1 MKRSPVKKTIR
12 QWTLEQQKERWRQRP
27 SLFYPVDLPILQ
39 IKLELIQQ
47 IQQNQVLIIAAE
59 TGSGKSTQLP
69 KILLEAEIGKHGK
82 IACVQPR
89 RIAATSIA
97 KRIAFELKQ
106 PLGDA
111 VGYRIRFD
119 DQTQENTFIQIM
131 TDGML
136 LSELHQ
142 DRYLSEYDAI
152 IIDEAHERSL
162 NIDLL
167 LGLLKELL
175 THRPHFK
182 VIIASATIDT
192 QKFSEFFHNAPIL
205 HAKGR
210 HFDVEIRYQEPKEK
224 DEDILD
230 QVSRAL
236 ENLSAESIY
245 GDILIFLPTED
256 FIKAF
261 IDMAQKSQSKEKR
274 LFLPLY
280 ARLSASEQQLIF
292 QETDRRKI
300 IVATNIA
307 ETSITL
313 PNIHYVIDSGL
324 ARISQYSAQ
333 SRIQNLPIVA
343 ISQASANQ
351 RAGRCGR
358 VSDGVCIRLY
368 SEEDFLSR
376 SQDTEPEI
384 KRANLTETILRMLAM
399 RINDPEKFDFIDKPH
414 TRLFSEGFKTL
425 FELQAIPSLKKS
437 ERQLTQLGHA
447 MSHLPLDPRLSRML
461 IAANEEGA
469 LQEVTIIAAA
479 LSVMD
484 MRSFPEEKK
493 EDAKRIHQ
501 HYHSYGSDLLWY
513 LNLHKTIIAK
523 NFTSQSQLKRFCKE
537 QYLHFMRVR
546 EWLSLNEQIGNLL
559 KSKGYKPSELGVDRP
574 WQMKEKNAASFPIGY
589 TAIHRAVLTGYI
601 SNIGIYKPP
610 EEVKPSKNKSPKR
623 YTKQGSYLDTRMQ
636 EFTIFPASSLVNAT
650 WPWIFSVK
658 LWRTSRLFARESA
671 AIEPQWVS
679 DLAKHLIQIRA
690 HSPYYDLRRQ
700 EVVCTETH
708 YLYSHAIAQY
718 PLRSYVRHNAE
729 QATLLFITQALT
741 IPEVT
746 EPLLQEELFAF
757 LRHNMTL
764 LQELQQSGA
773 KLRRNSILI
782 DDYAIVSFYQQRLKG
797 IASVAALR
805 QKILNNKIWG
815 GTLFLQLE
823 DLLIDPQLQ
832 EQLTSYPSRITIH
845 DTNIN
850 LEYIFDPKVE
860 TDGVTAVLTPKQ
872 VEDLESE
879 DPLLWH
885 PPGLLKER
893 ISMMIK
899 QLEKSHRIKLH
910 PINKSVEHIINEIIP
925 NGNFFHQ
932 LERFC
937 YEHFH
942 IAIPKEAWELAYQRI
957 DPYLQIQLAVRYS
970 PQDDNDLARSS
981 TLQSLKKVAFSRVKP
996 NDFSR
1001 LSQQWQ
1007 EENINIW
1014 PSQHLLL
1021 PTVIDI
1027 EENGTVYGQ
1036 AYPALVYDSSRDQ
1049 IDLQLFQEQYTAEI
1063 KHRLAISKLLEQI
1076 LKQELSALKKHYKIE
1091 NNAPFLF
1098 YFANAKDATEIFHQY
1113 IKKNYLRPANIRSRD
1128 ALLSYDT
1135 SDERARLWKSVAKDF
1150 SIYKDVLQLYDDLQQ
1165 KIRKAQEKYQHDHI
1179 VNLRNNLELLAGKMG
1194 WIWMDTEKLH
1204 RLPALLKL
1212 WQIRWDRALA
1222 HLSKDKE
1229 RATMFLAYYKKIHE
1243 TINRDNTIAQE
1254 DIIRKTLHIL
1264 CEVELK
1270 TFVPES
1276 KGSPYTKKEL
1286 EESLITL

>member
-1 MKRSPVKKTIR
+1 MKRPPVKKTIR
-12 QWTLEQQKERWRQRP
+12 QWDIERQKERWLQRP
-27 SLFYPVDLPILQ
+27 LLFYPTDLPILQ
-39 IKLELIQQ
+39 IKSELILH
-47 IQQNQVLIIAAE
+47 IQHHQVLIIAAE

-69 KILLEAEIGKHGK
+69 KILLEAGVGQHGK

-106 PLGDA
+106 PLGQA

-119 DQTQENTFIQIM
+119 DQTKDDTFIQIM

-136 LSELHQ
+136 LSEFHQ

-167 LGLLKELL
+167 LGLLKELIA
-175 THRPHFK
+175 HRPQFK

-192 QKFSEFFHNAPIL
+192 QKFSTFFHQAPIL

-230 QVSRAL
+230 QVLRAL
-236 ENLSAESIY
+236 EDLSLESVY

-399 RINDPEKFDFIDKPH
+399 RIKDPEKFDFIDKPH

-437 ERQLTQLGHA
+437 ERKLTHLGQA

-461 IAANEEGA
+461 IAASDEGA
-469 LQEVTIIAAA
+469 LKEVTIIAAA

-484 MRSFPEEKK
+484 MRSFPEEKR

-501 HYHSYGSDLLWY
+501 QYHSHGSDLLWY
-513 LNLHKTIIAK
+513 LNLYNTIIK
-523 NFTSQSQLKRFCKE
+523 NNFTSQSQLKRFCKDH
-537 QYLHFMRVR
+537 YLHFMRVR

-559 KSKGYKPSELGVDRP
+559 KNKGYKPSELGIDRP
-574 WQMKEKNAASFPIGY
+574 WQMQEKSSASFPMGY
-589 TAIHRAVLTGYI
+589 TAIHRAILTGYI

-610 EEVKPSKNKSPKR
+610 EEVKPSKNKPNKR
-623 YTKQGSYLDTRMQ
+623 SIKQGSYLDTRMQ

-671 AIEPQWVS
+671 AIEPQWIS

-690 HSPYYDLRRQ
+690 HSPYYDLRKQ

-708 YLYSHAIAQY
+708 YLYSHPITQHT
-718 PLRSYVRHNAE
+718 LRSYTRHNPE
-729 QATLLFITQALT
+729 QATLLFITQGL
-741 IPEVT
+741 ILPDVI
-746 EPLLQEELFAF
+746 EPLLKEDIFSF
-757 LRHNMTL
+757 LRHNTAL
-764 LQELQQSGA
+764 IQNLNQSQA
-773 KLRRNSILI
+773 KLRRNNVLL
-782 DDYAIVSFYQQRLKG
+782 DDYAIINFYQKHLKG
-797 IASVAALR
+797 IASIAVLR
-805 QKILNNKIWG
+805 QKILNNKNWSKN
-815 GTLFLQLE
+815 LFLQLE
-823 DLLIDPQLQ
+823 DLLIAPELQ
-832 EQLTSYPSRITIH
+832 EQLESYPSHVAIQ
-845 DTNIN
+845 DTQIN
-850 LEYIFDPKVE
+850 LEYIFNPTVE
-860 TDGVTAVLTPKQ
+860 TDGVTAILTPKQ
-872 VEDLESE
+872 VELLESE
-879 DPLLWH
+879 DPLLWQ

-893 ISMMIK
+893 ITMMIK
-899 QLEKSHRIKLH
+899 QLEKGYRIKLH
-910 PINKSVEHIINEIIP
+910 PINKSVDTITKGIIP
-925 NGNFFHQ
+925 SGNFFQQ
-932 LERFC
+932 LQRFC
-937 YEHFH
+937 YEEFQVS
-942 IAIPKEAWELAYQRI
+942 IPKEAWESAYQRI
-957 DPYLQIQLAVRYS
+957 DPYLKIQLAVRYT
-970 PQDDNDLARSS
+970 PHDAEDLARSN
-981 TLQSLKKVAFSRVKP
+981 TLDNLKNVAFSRIKP
-996 NDFSR
+996 DDFLR
-1001 LSQQWQ
+1001 LALHWR
-1007 EENINIW
+1007 EEKIDTW
-1014 PSQHLLL
+1014 PSKHPYL
-1021 PTVIDI
+1021 PTAIDI
-1027 EENGTVYGQ
+1027 EEGGSIYGQ
-1036 AYPALVYDSSRDQ
+1036 AYPALVYDADSDHVH
-1049 IDLQLFQEQYTAEI
+1049 LELFKEQYTAEI
-1063 KHRLAISKLLEQI
+1063 EHRLATSKLVEKI
-1076 LKQELSALKKHYKIE
+1076 LKQELSALKKHYKIDF
-1091 NNAPFLF
+1091 NSPFLF
-1098 YFANAKDATEIFHQY
+1098 YFTSGKEAHEIFHQY
-1113 IKKNYLRPANIRSRD
+1113 IKSNYLRPSHLRSKEELLAYDAN
-1128 ALLSYDT
+1128 
-1135 SDERARLWKSVAKDF
+1135 EKRARLWKSVEEDF
-1150 SIYKDVLQLYDDLQQ
+1150 TIYKSVLQTYHDLQQ
-1165 KIRKAQEKYQHDHI
+1165 KIRKAQEKYQHNHI
-1179 VNLRNNLELLAGKMG
+1179 ITLRENLELLTGKIG
-1194 WIWMDTEKLH
+1194 WLWMSKEKLH
-1204 RLPALLKL
+1204 RLPTLLKM

-1229 RATMFLAYYKKIHE
+1229 RSSIFLSYYNKLHE
-1243 TINRDNTIAQE
+1243 VMHRDNTIAQE
-1254 DIIRKTLHIL
+1254 ESIRKFIHIL
-1264 CEVELK
+1264 GEVELK
-1270 TFVPES
+1270 TFVPET
-1276 KGSPYTKKEL
+1276 KGSIYTKKEL